1 MKHLL
6 EFVDD
11 FGLPLEEG
19 FVLPAAQKM
28 VLRDMLQ
35 NKRRW
40 RDWPGGFYV
49 PEGET
54 RAKEERLFSTYV
66 LWHVIRSLLRK
77 NLITQRLEKGVNY
90 FSVTPEGARAL
101 GFLPD

>member
-1 MKHLL
+1 MILS
-6 EFVDD
+6 ECVDD
-11 FGLPLEEG
+11 FGLPLEEA

-40 RDWPGGFYV
+40 REWPGGFYV
-49 PEGET
+49 PEGEV
-54 RAKEERLFSTYV
+54 RSKEERLFSTYV
-66 LWHVIRSLLRK
+66 LWHVMRSLLRK
-77 NLITQRLEKGVNY
+77 GLITQKPDKGINY